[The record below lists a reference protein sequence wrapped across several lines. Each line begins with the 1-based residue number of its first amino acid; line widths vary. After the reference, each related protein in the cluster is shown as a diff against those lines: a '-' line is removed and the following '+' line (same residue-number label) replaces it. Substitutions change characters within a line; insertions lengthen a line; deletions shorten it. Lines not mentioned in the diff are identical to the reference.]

1 MNDFKAMSASLDDS
15 SMLAILRRKKET
27 IENVIRVLEEYQKLV
42 GATDSRPPFPSE
54 LDSTR
59 VVELLL
65 QRDLFPRD

>member
-1 MNDFKAMSASLDDS
+1 MPESFDNSSL
-15 SMLAILRRKKET
+15 LTILRRKKET

-54 LDSTR
+54 LNDAR